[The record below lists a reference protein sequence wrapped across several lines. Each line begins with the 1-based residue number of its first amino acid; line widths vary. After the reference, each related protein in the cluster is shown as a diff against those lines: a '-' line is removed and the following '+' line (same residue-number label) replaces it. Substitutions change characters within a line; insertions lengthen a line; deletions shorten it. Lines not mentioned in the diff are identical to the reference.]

1 MISAQPERDIAEIA
15 IPCRYCGA
23 APMREYPVLHHF
35 ECAYVGPE
43 YDFKL
48 NAFGARQCPKCL
60 KPFKHEHNDWE
71 TVGRSYRCDACQNE
85 DV

>member
-1 MISAQPERDIAEIA
+1 MYPARPDSAEHEIVRL
-15 IPCRYCGA
+15 CRYCGA

-35 ECAYVGPE
+35 ECAYVGPD

-48 NAFGARQCPKCL
+48 NASGARECPKCL
-60 KPFKHEHNDWE
+60 KPFKHEHKDWE
-71 TVGRSYRCDACQNE
+71 EIGRSYRCDACQNE